1 MSGVLKF
8 EAFEHELLNPLR
20 GHALTDHESFV
31 ANLLLDASSHRPLK
45 IRDIRE
51 AMHQSG
57 ISALS
62 VRRVKQI
69 VRALRKDHA
78 FPILARRSEPAGFW
92 WCASAAE
99 MEAFIKVF
107 RGQALDELHT
117 LSKIVNENYP
127 ALAGQLRLEE
137 TEHGNKTGSR

>member
-1 MSGVLKF
+1 MTNDYKF
-8 EAFEHELLNPLR
+8 ETFEHELLNPLR
-20 GHALTDHESFV
+20 GHRLTELELFV

-45 IRDIRE
+45 IRDIQE
-51 AMHQSG
+51 SMHRAGLSTV
-57 ISALS
+57 S
-62 VRRVKQI
+62 VRYVKQL

-99 MEAFIKVF
+99 MEAFIKLF
-107 RGQALDELHT
+107 RSQALDELHT
-117 LSKIVNENYP
+117 LSKIVEENYP

-137 TEHGNKTGSR
+137 AP